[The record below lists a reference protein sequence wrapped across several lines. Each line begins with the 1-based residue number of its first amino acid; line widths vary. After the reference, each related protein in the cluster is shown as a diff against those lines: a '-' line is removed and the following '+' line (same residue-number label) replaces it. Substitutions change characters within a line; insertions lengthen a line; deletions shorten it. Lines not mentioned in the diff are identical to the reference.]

1 MLPVTLRGTG
11 VHAGMPLAPDEAW
24 VGAWEYVRNNTTAP
38 AAAPENAAIASSPS
52 PGAVSA
58 FSLNG

>member
-1 MLPVTLRGTG
+1 MP
-11 VHAGMPLAPDEAW
+11 AGLPLAPDEAW
-24 VGAWEYVRNNTTAP
+24 VGAWEYVRENATVPGAGP
-38 AAAPENAAIASSPS
+38 VSAAAASSPS